1 MIEDYFWCKSLHDM
15 INAVIFDLW
24 SKKWKS
30 HVFAYKSA
38 AACWESLL

>member
-1 MIEDYFWCKSLHDM
+1 MIEDYFCSKSLHDM
-15 INAVIFDLW
+15 IKAVIYNLW
-24 SKKWKS
+24 SKKCKS